1 MKEVL
6 ITRFVGIVL
15 VIIGFTL
22 LIISAGSS
30 PLGACIAT
38 LGLVE
43 LVFGFIFIG
52 LKYIHTKIF

>member
-1 MKEVL
+1 MKEIL
-6 ITRFVGIVL
+6 ITRFIGIIL

-22 LIISAGSS
+22 LIVSS
-30 PLGACIAT
+30 GTSGLAAFIAT

-52 LKYIHTKIF
+52 LKYIYTKLF